1 MSTKITSRKLV
12 AQSRKA
18 RQVRRTKKIFF
29 FAPWR
34 LCARYSLF
42 FIPILFFW
50 VPAHAQDN
58 FFAGK
63 TVRIV
68 VGSSPGGG
76 YDYWARLLARH
87 MSKTIRGNPEVVVQ
101 NMPGGGSLVATN
113 YVYGVA
119 KPDGLTLGMPNQSV
133 YMGQMVGDKEA
144 RFDVQKLGW
153 IGSPDRNPIVLY
165 IRADAPYKS
174 MDDVIKAKTPPK
186 CGGSG
191 RDSASL
197 IFALEELIGARFEVV
212 LGYQGGSQTDLAVER
227 GEVVCRSMGLG
238 AHFSRQPFTLWH
250 GKNFDRH
257 LLQTGRKRDDR
268 SPDTP
273 TLTELMDRYKTTEL
287 GRQLVTVLTAG
298 ENFGHPMIAPPGL
311 PADRIRLL
319 REAYANALKDPAL
332 IADIK
337 KQEYD
342 FDPVSGEELQTLAK
356 SIVNQSPQVI
366 EKLKKILG
374 H

>member
-1 MSTKITSRKLV
+1 MTPFR
-12 AQSRKA
+12 
-18 RQVRRTKKIFF
+18 
-29 FAPWR
+29 
-34 LCARYSLF
+34 
-42 FIPILFFW
+42 ILFSILCVAMLYC

-58 FFAGK
+58 FFLGK

-76 YDYWARLLARH
+76 YDYWARLLARY
-87 MSKTIRGNPEVVVQ
+87 MPKYIRGNPEVVVQ

-119 KPDGLTLGMPNQSV
+119 KPDGLTVGMPNQLV
-133 YMGQMVGDKEA
+133 YMGQVVGDKEVP
-144 RFDVQKLGW
+144 FDIQKLNW
-153 IGSPDRNPIVLY
+153 IGSPDRNPTVLY
-165 IRADAPYKS
+165 IRADTPYKT

-191 RDSASL
+191 RDSSSL
-197 IFALEELIGARFEVV
+197 IFALEDLVGAKFEVV

-250 GKNFDRH
+250 SKDFDRH
-257 LLQTGRKRDDR
+257 LVQSGRKRDSR
-268 SPDTP
+268 ASDTP
-273 TLTELMDRYKTTEL
+273 TLYELMDRYKTAGL
-287 GRQLVTVLTAG
+287 GRQLAMVLTAG
-298 ENFGHPMIAPPGL
+298 EDFGHPMIAPPGV
-311 PADRIRLL
+311 PADRVKLL
-319 REAYANALKDPAL
+319 RDAYANTLKDPAL

-342 FDPVSGEELQTLAK
+342 FDPVAGEELQALAK
-356 SIVNQSPQVI
+356 TVVNQPPQVI
-366 EKLKKILG
+366 ERLKKVLG
-374 H
+374 N

>member
-1 MSTKITSRKLV
+1 MTILKVFFSIIFLVVLSRDP
-12 AQSRKA
+12 A
-18 RQVRRTKKIFF
+18 R
-29 FAPWR
+29 
-34 LCARYSLF
+34 
-42 FIPILFFW
+42 
-50 VPAHAQDN
+50 AQDN

-76 YDYWARLLARH
+76 YDYWARLLARS
-87 MSKTIRGNPEVVVQ
+87 MAKYIPGNPEVVVQ

-133 YMGQMVGDKEA
+133 YMAQVVGDKEA
-144 RFDVQKLGW
+144 RFDAPKFNW
-153 IGSPDRNPIVLY
+153 IGSPDRNPTVLY

-174 MDDVIKAKTPPK
+174 MDDVIKAKAPPK

-197 IFALEELIGARFEVV
+197 VFALEDLIGAKFEVV

-250 GKNFDRH
+250 HKDFDRH
-257 LLQTGRKRDDR
+257 LVQSGRKRDDR
-268 SPDTP
+268 ATDTP
-273 TLTELMDRYKTTEL
+273 TLYELMDRYKTSDL
-287 GRQLVTVLTAG
+287 GRQLATVLTAG
-298 ENFGHPMIAPPGL
+298 EEFGHPMIAPPGM
-311 PADRIRLL
+311 PPDRVKLL
-319 REAYANALKDPAL
+319 REAYAKTLRDPAL
-332 IADIK
+332 LADVK

-342 FDPVSGEELQTLAK
+342 FAPVSGEELQTLAK
-356 SIVNQSPQVI
+356 TVVNQPAPVI
-366 EKLKKILG
+366 ERLKKILG
-374 H
+374 N

>member
-1 MSTKITSRKLV
+1 MTILKVLFSITFLV
-12 AQSRKA
+12 LLCRDVA
-18 RQVRRTKKIFF
+18 R
-29 FAPWR
+29 
-34 LCARYSLF
+34 
-42 FIPILFFW
+42 
-50 VPAHAQDN
+50 AQDN

-76 YDYWARLLARH
+76 YDYWARLLARS
-87 MSKTIRGNPEVVVQ
+87 MAKYIPGNPEVVVQ

-133 YMGQMVGDKEA
+133 YMAQVVADKEA
-144 RFDVQKLGW
+144 RFDAQKFNW
-153 IGSPDRNPIVLY
+153 IGSPDRNPTVLY

-174 MDDVIKAKTPPK
+174 MDDVIKAKAPPK

-197 IFALEELIGARFEVV
+197 IFALEDLIGAKFEVV

-250 GKNFDRH
+250 HKDFDRH
-257 LLQTGRKRDDR
+257 LLQSGRKRDDR
-268 SPDTP
+268 ATDTP
-273 TLTELMDRYKTTEL
+273 TIHELMDRYKTSEL
-287 GRQLVTVLTAG
+287 GRQLATVLTAG
-298 ENFGHPMIAPPGL
+298 ENFGHPMMAPPGV
-311 PADRIRLL
+311 PPDRVKLL
-319 REAYANALKDPAL
+319 RDAYTKTLRDPAL
-332 IADIK
+332 LADVK

-342 FDPVSGEELQTLAK
+342 FDPVSGEELQALAK
-356 SIVNQSPQVI
+356 TVVNQPAPIV
-366 EKLKKILG
+366 ERLKKILG
-374 H
+374 N

>member
-1 MSTKITSRKLV
+1 MNVIRLLCVTVCLLGL
-12 AQSRKA
+12 
-18 RQVRRTKKIFF
+18 
-29 FAPWR
+29 WR
-34 LCARYSLF
+34 
-42 FIPILFFW
+42 
-50 VPAHAQDN
+50 VPVNAQD

-63 TVRIV
+63 TVRVV

-87 MSKTIRGNPEVVVQ
+87 MPKYIRGNPEVVVQ

-113 YVYGVA
+113 YVYNVT
-119 KPDGLTLGMPNQSV
+119 KPDGLTLGMPNQLV
-133 YMGQMVGDKEA
+133 YMGQLVGDKEV
-144 RFDVQKLGW
+144 RFDIQKITW
-153 IGSPDRNPIVLY
+153 IGSPDRNPTVLY

-174 MDDVIKAKTPPK
+174 IDDVIKARTPPK

-197 IFALEELIGARFEVV
+197 VLALEDLIGAKFEVV

-250 GKNFDRH
+250 SRDFDRH
-257 LLQTGRKRDDR
+257 LLQSGRKRDDR
-268 SPDTP
+268 AADTP
-273 TLTELMDRYKTTEL
+273 TIYELMDRYKTADL
-287 GRQLVTVLTAG
+287 GRRLATVLTAG
-298 ENFGHPMIAPPGL
+298 ENFGHPMIAPPGVPL
-311 PADRIRLL
+311 DRIKLL
-319 REAYANALKDPAL
+319 REAYANTLKDPAL
-332 IADIK
+332 VADIK

-356 SIVNQSPQVI
+356 TVVAQPPEVI
-366 EKLKKILG
+366 ERLKKILG
-374 H
+374 N

>member
-1 MSTKITSRKLV
+1 MTILKVLLSIIFLV
-12 AQSRKA
+12 LLYRGAA
-18 RQVRRTKKIFF
+18 R
-29 FAPWR
+29 
-34 LCARYSLF
+34 
-42 FIPILFFW
+42 
-50 VPAHAQDN
+50 AQDN

-76 YDYWARLLARH
+76 YDYWARLLARS
-87 MSKTIRGNPEVVVQ
+87 MAKYIPGNPEVVVQ

-133 YMGQMVGDKEA
+133 YMAQVVGDKEA
-144 RFDVQKLGW
+144 RFDAPKFNW
-153 IGSPDRNPIVLY
+153 IGSPDRNPTVLY
-165 IRADAPYKS
+165 IRADSPYKS
-174 MDDVIKAKTPPK
+174 MDDVIKAKAPPK

-197 IFALEELIGARFEVV
+197 VFALEDLIGAKFEVV

-250 GKNFDRH
+250 HKDFDRH
-257 LLQTGRKRDDR
+257 LVQSGRKRDDR
-268 SPDTP
+268 ATDTP
-273 TLTELMDRYKTTEL
+273 TIHELMDRYKTSEL
-287 GRQLVTVLTAG
+287 GRQLATVLTAG
-298 ENFGHPMIAPPGL
+298 ENFGHPMVAPPGM
-311 PADRIRLL
+311 PPDRVKLL
-319 REAYANALKDPAL
+319 RDAYAKSLKDPAL
-332 IADIK
+332 LAEVK

-342 FDPVSGEELQTLAK
+342 FDPVSGEDLQALAK
-356 SIVNQSPQVI
+356 TVVSQPTPVI
-366 EKLKKILG
+366 ERLKKILG
-374 H
+374 N

>member
-1 MSTKITSRKLV
+1 MTILKVFLSIIFLV
-12 AQSRKA
+12 LLCRDAA
-18 RQVRRTKKIFF
+18 R
-29 FAPWR
+29 
-34 LCARYSLF
+34 
-42 FIPILFFW
+42 
-50 VPAHAQDN
+50 AQDN

-76 YDYWARLLARH
+76 YDYWARLLARSMAKH
-87 MSKTIRGNPEVVVQ
+87 IPGNPEVVVQ

-133 YMGQMVGDKEA
+133 YMAQVVGDKEA
-144 RFDVQKLGW
+144 RFDAPKFNW
-153 IGSPDRNPIVLY
+153 IGSPDRNPTVLY
-165 IRADAPYKS
+165 MRADAPYKS
-174 MDDVIKAKTPPK
+174 MDDVIKAKAPPK

-197 IFALEELIGARFEVV
+197 VFALEDLIGAKFEVV

-250 GKNFDRH
+250 HKDFDRH
-257 LLQTGRKRDDR
+257 LVQSGRKRDDR
-268 SPDTP
+268 ATDTP
-273 TLTELMDRYKTTEL
+273 TIHELMDRYKTSEL
-287 GRQLVTVLTAG
+287 GRQLATVLTAG
-298 ENFGHPMIAPPGL
+298 ENFGHPMVAPPGM
-311 PADRIRLL
+311 PPDRVKLL
-319 REAYANALKDPAL
+319 RDAYAKTLKDPAL
-332 IADIK
+332 LAEVK

-342 FDPVSGEELQTLAK
+342 FDPVSGEDLQALAK
-356 SIVNQSPQVI
+356 TVVSQPAPVI
-366 EKLKKILG
+366 ERLKKILG
-374 H
+374 N

>member
-1 MSTKITSRKLV
+1 MTILKVLFSTIFLV
-12 AQSRKA
+12 LLYLDAA
-18 RQVRRTKKIFF
+18 R
-29 FAPWR
+29 
-34 LCARYSLF
+34 
-42 FIPILFFW
+42 
-50 VPAHAQDN
+50 AQDN

-76 YDYWARLLARH
+76 YDYWAQLLARS
-87 MSKTIRGNPEVVVQ
+87 MAKYIPGNPEVVVQ

-113 YVYGVA
+113 YVYSVA

-133 YMGQMVGDKEA
+133 YMAQVVGDKEA
-144 RFDVQKLGW
+144 RFDAPKFNW
-153 IGSPDRNPIVLY
+153 IGSPDRNPTVLY

-174 MDDVIKAKTPPK
+174 MDDVIKAKAPPK

-197 IFALEELIGARFEVV
+197 ILALEDLIGAKFEVV

-250 GKNFDRH
+250 QKDFDRH
-257 LLQTGRKRDDR
+257 LVQSGRKRDDR
-268 SPDTP
+268 ATDTP
-273 TLTELMDRYKTTEL
+273 TIHELMDRHKTSEL
-287 GRQLVTVLTAG
+287 GRQLATVLTAG
-298 ENFGHPMIAPPGL
+298 ENFGHPMLAPPGV
-311 PADRIRLL
+311 PPDRVKVL
-319 REAYANALKDPAL
+319 RDAYAKTLRDPAL
-332 IADIK
+332 LAEVR

-342 FDPVSGEELQTLAK
+342 FDPVSSEDLQALAK
-356 SIVNQSPQVI
+356 TVVNQPAPIV
-366 EKLKKILG
+366 ERLKKILG
-374 H
+374 N

>member
-1 MSTKITSRKLV
+1 MTILKVLLSIIFLV
-12 AQSRKA
+12 LLYRGAA
-18 RQVRRTKKIFF
+18 R
-29 FAPWR
+29 
-34 LCARYSLF
+34 
-42 FIPILFFW
+42 
-50 VPAHAQDN
+50 AQDN

-76 YDYWARLLARH
+76 YDYWARLLARS
-87 MSKTIRGNPEVVVQ
+87 MAKYIPGNPEVVVQ

-133 YMGQMVGDKEA
+133 YMAQVVGDKEA
-144 RFDVQKLGW
+144 RFDAPKFNW
-153 IGSPDRNPIVLY
+153 IGSPDRNPTVLY
-165 IRADAPYKS
+165 IRADSPYRS
-174 MDDVIKAKTPPK
+174 MDDVIKAKAPPK

-197 IFALEELIGARFEVV
+197 VFALEDLIGAKFEVV

-250 GKNFDRH
+250 HKDFDRH
-257 LLQTGRKRDDR
+257 LVQSGRKRDDR
-268 SPDTP
+268 ATDTP
-273 TLTELMDRYKTTEL
+273 TIHELMDRYKTSEL
-287 GRQLVTVLTAG
+287 GRQLATVLTAG
-298 ENFGHPMIAPPGL
+298 ENFGHPMVAPPGM
-311 PADRIRLL
+311 PPDRVKLL
-319 REAYANALKDPAL
+319 RDAYAKSLKDPAL
-332 IADIK
+332 LAEVK

-342 FDPVSGEELQTLAK
+342 FDPVSGEDLQALAK
-356 SIVNQSPQVI
+356 TVVSQPTPVI
-366 EKLKKILG
+366 ERLKKILG
-374 H
+374 N

>member
-1 MSTKITSRKLV
+1 MTIIKVLLSIIFLV
-12 AQSRKA
+12 LLCRDAA
-18 RQVRRTKKIFF
+18 R
-29 FAPWR
+29 
-34 LCARYSLF
+34 
-42 FIPILFFW
+42 
-50 VPAHAQDN
+50 AQDN

-76 YDYWARLLARH
+76 YDYWARLLARS
-87 MSKTIRGNPEVVVQ
+87 MAKYIPGNPEVVVQ
-101 NMPGGGSLVATN
+101 NMPGGGSLMATN

-133 YMGQMVGDKEA
+133 YMAQVVGDKEA
-144 RFDVQKLGW
+144 RFDAPKFNW
-153 IGSPDRNPIVLY
+153 IGSPDRNPTVLY

-174 MDDVIKAKTPPK
+174 MDDVIKAKAPPK

-197 IFALEELIGARFEVV
+197 VFALEDLIGAKFEVV

-250 GKNFDRH
+250 HKDFDRH
-257 LLQTGRKRDDR
+257 LVQSGRKRDDR
-268 SPDTP
+268 ATDTP
-273 TLTELMDRYKTTEL
+273 TIHELMDRYKTSEL
-287 GRQLVTVLTAG
+287 GRQLATVLTAG
-298 ENFGHPMIAPPGL
+298 ENFGHPMLAPPGV
-311 PADRIRLL
+311 PPDRVKVL
-319 REAYANALKDPAL
+319 RDAYAKALKDPAL
-332 IADIK
+332 LADVK

-342 FDPVSGEELQTLAK
+342 FDPVSGEDLQALAK
-356 SIVNQSPQVI
+356 TVVSQPAPVI
-366 EKLKKILG
+366 ERLKKILG
-374 H
+374 N